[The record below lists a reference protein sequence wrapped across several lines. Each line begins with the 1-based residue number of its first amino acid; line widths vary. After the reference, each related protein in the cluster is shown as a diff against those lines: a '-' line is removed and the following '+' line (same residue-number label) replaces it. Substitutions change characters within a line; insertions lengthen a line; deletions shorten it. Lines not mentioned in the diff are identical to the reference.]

1 LVLPSRL
8 GVAKQAIKHGGK
20 MNNSYN
26 LNDDF
31 TEHQEFIVAEFN
43 YMAQTAFQ
51 AQEDRA
57 RVSEFFLVSF
67 GTFIAA
73 LFSSQFSSMDAKL
86 IDTVFSILFIV
97 VAFLG
102 VLTTLELSRLR
113 LAWLESVRSMNCMK
127 DFLINKHPA
136 LNGCFPWRTDTIPKS
151 FKPWSVGFM
160 KALQVS
166 LMSGVSIGAALIFMR
181 FASGIVE
188 VHWYL
193 SIFVAG
199 LATFLYM
206 LLFYYLPLTTHL
218 LNNSG

>member
-1 LVLPSRL
+1 
-8 GVAKQAIKHGGK
+8 

-31 TEHQEFIVAEFN
+31 AEHQEFIVAEFN

-73 LFSSQFSSMDAKL
+73 VFSSQSSNPDPKL
-86 IDTVFSILFIV
+86 INNVFLILFIV

-102 VLTTLELSRLR
+102 LLTTLELSRLR
-113 LAWLESVRSMNCMK
+113 LAWTDSVRAMNCMK

-136 LNGCFPWRTDTIPKS
+136 LDACLPWRTKTIPKP
-151 FKPWSVGFM
+151 FKLWSVGFM

-166 LMSGVSIGAALIFMR
+166 LISGVSMGATLTFLR
-181 FASGIVE
+181 FSSGIVD
-188 VHWYL
+188 VNWYL
-193 SIFVAG
+193 NVLVAIFT
-199 LATFLYM
+199 TFLYM
-206 LLFYYLPLTTHL
+206 FLFYYLPLR
-218 LNNSG
+218 NK